1 MKFLEFYAQASGADR
16 SDPLLSIV
24 KNLNDEKARLVEL
37 RRQTQGYL
45 IPISVKGKTSI
56 VADPD
61 LAEETATLAAQIE
74 SSKARIADL
83 EERIVTVD
91 EICAKYGIERPVMR
105 DLQRQVGFAKSSII
119 RAKAKAAG
127 VLGHVLSFK
136 CQDEEQAKLHPLY
149 LRAVKEYEA
158 RKSAEPHI
166 AKLEKCLAELR
177 TVL

>member
-1 MKFLEFYAQASGADR
+1 MKLLEFYAHASGADKN
-16 SDPLLSIV
+16 DPLLSIV
-24 KNLNDEKARLVEL
+24 KNLNDEKTHLVEL

-74 SSKARIADL
+74 SSKSRIADQ

-91 EICAKYGIERPVMR
+91 EICAKYGIERPVLR
-105 DLQRQVGFAKSSII
+105 ELQHQAGFAKSSIT

-136 CQDEEQAKLHPLY
+136 IQDEEAAKLHPLY
-149 LRAVKEYEA
+149 LRAVKELAA
-158 RKSAEPHI
+158 RESALPHI